1 MESHEERPAA
11 QVRQP
16 PQTWSPE
23 LEVDGGPIRMDAS
36 LRHFRGGHVGRLADA
51 LLQPLLLPS
60 DLAADRSFDY
70 PDLLLSM
77 KRDLAMV
84 SYLSLKDFFLFVHY
98 FLSLK
103 RFFLLHNRSR
113 NKCTWPKNGQSAFAT
128 RRGLLTRPE
137 TLRRT
142 N

>member
-23 LEVDGGPIRMDAS
+23 LEVDDGPIRMDAS
-36 LRHFRGGHVGRLADA
+36 LRHFRGGHAGRLADA
-51 LLQPLLLPS
+51 LLQPLLLPL
-60 DLAADRSFDY
+60 DLAAYRSFDY

-84 SYLSLKDFFLFVHY
+84 SCFSLIFFYLCIISFK
-98 FLSLK
+98 SK
-103 RFFLLHNRSR
+103 TLL
-113 NKCTWPKNGQSAFAT
+113 PFA
-128 RRGLLTRPE
+128 
-137 TLRRT
+137 
-142 N
+142 